1 MQESTQSSIR
11 GTPILAE
18 LSLKPIFLTPSSPKS
33 FALDADIKMLQTQAS
48 LVSVI
53 IPAYNAQ
60 QLIAR
65 TLMSVLNQTYRH
77 LEVWVVDDGSR
88 DRTAEIVQAIA
99 KQDDRVRLLQQ
110 PNAGVASARNLGIRS
125 AQGEFIALIDSDD
138 LWYPDALGK
147 LVAQFQRSLP
157 AVGVIYAWSVD
168 IDEQDRPIGGF
179 HAAAINGHVYR
190 TLICHNFLGNAS
202 ATLIRKD
209 CLDRIGGYD
218 TQLKAQK
225 AQGCEDWDLYL
236 RLAEHYEFGVVPEFL
251 IGYRKVAS
259 SMSMDFSQM
268 ARSQQFMLQSIQKNH
283 PELSGYLY
291 RLSRS
296 SFYLYLAQQCDVYG
310 DARETLGWL
319 WQAIKADPI
328 TSMGRLGLYLLLI
341 KNLAKLA
348 GESWQLF
355 RMWTLFMPQRLPIK
369 DLLMNESFSTPIY
382 PLSLPI
388 HPLKIWLKV
397 MVGSFLHQS
406 VSKI

>member
-1 MQESTQSSIR
+1 M
-11 GTPILAE
+11 
-18 LSLKPIFLTPSSPKS
+18 PSSPKS

-60 QLIAR
+60 HLIAR

-88 DRTAEIVQAIA
+88 DRTSEIVQALA
-99 KQDDRVRLLQQ
+99 KRDDRVRLLQQ

-138 LWYPDALGK
+138 LWYPDALEK

-157 AVGVIYAWSVD
+157 AVGVIYAWSLD
-168 IDEQDRPIGGF
+168 IDEHDRPIEGF
-179 HAAAINGHVYR
+179 HAATINGNVYR

-209 CLDRIGGYD
+209 CLDHIGGYD

-268 ARSQQFMLQSIQKNH
+268 ARSQRLMLQTIQQNH
-283 PELSGYLY
+283 PELPGYFY

-296 SFYLYLAQQCDVYG
+296 SFYLYLAQQCNAFR

-319 WQAIKADPI
+319 WQAVKAAPI
-328 TSMGRLGLYLLLI
+328 TSMGRLGVYFLLI

-348 GESWQLF
+348 EESWQL
-355 RMWTLFMPQRLPIK
+355 RRIWALFMPQRLPLK
-369 DLLMNESFSTPIY
+369 DLVMNESFHTPLY

-397 MVGSFLHQS
+397 LVGSLLHQS
-406 VSKI
+406 LSKI

>member
-1 MQESTQSSIR
+1 MLSIPQS
-11 GTPILAE
+11 LV
-18 LSLKPIFLTPSSPKS
+18 
-33 FALDADIKMLQTQAS
+33 LDADIKMLQSHTS
-48 LVSVI
+48 LVSVV

-60 QLIAR
+60 QLIVR
-65 TLMSVLNQTYRH
+65 TLMSVLSQTYRH
-77 LEVWVVDDGSR
+77 LEVLVVDDGSR
-88 DRTAEIVQAIA
+88 DRTPEIVQAIA

-125 AQGEFIALIDSDD
+125 AQGEFIAFIDSDD
-138 LWYPDALGK
+138 LWYPDALEK
-147 LVAQFQRSLP
+147 LIAQFHQSLP
-157 AVGVIYAWSVD
+157 MVGVIYAWSVD
-168 IDEQDRPIGGF
+168 IDEHDRPIGGF
-179 HAAAINGHVYR
+179 HAATIDGNVYK

-209 CLDRIGGYD
+209 CLDHLGGYD
-218 TQLKAQK
+218 TQLKAKK

-259 SMSMDFSQM
+259 SMSMDFRQM
-268 ARSQQFMLQSIQKNH
+268 ARSQQFMLQSVQKNH

-310 DARETLGWL
+310 DARETLDWL
-319 WQAIKADPI
+319 WQAVKADPI
-328 TSMGRLGLYLLLI
+328 SSVGRLGLYILLI

-348 GESWQLF
+348 GKSWRLLWIWKLF
-355 RMWTLFMPQRLPIK
+355 IPPRLPIK
-369 DLLMNESFSTPIY
+369 DLSINESFSPPTY

-397 MVGSFLHQS
+397 MLGSLLHHS
-406 VSKI
+406 LSKI

>member
-18 LSLKPIFLTPSSPKS
+18 PSLEPIFLMPSSPKS
-33 FALDADIKMLQTQAS
+33 FALDADIKMLQIQSS

-125 AQGEFIALIDSDD
+125 ARGEFIALIDSDD
-138 LWYPDALGK
+138 LWYPDALEK

-157 AVGVIYAWSVD
+157 TVGVIYAWSVD
-168 IDEQDRPIGGF
+168 IDEHDRPIGGF
-179 HAAAINGHVYR
+179 HAAAINGNVYR

-202 ATLIRKD
+202 ATLIRKE

-268 ARSQQFMLQSIQKNH
+268 ARSQQFMLQIIQKNH

-296 SFYLYLAQQCDVYG
+296 SFYLYFHICVF
-310 DARETLGWL
+310 
-319 WQAIKADPI
+319 I
-328 TSMGRLGLYLLLI
+328 
-341 KNLAKLA
+341 
-348 GESWQLF
+348 
-355 RMWTLFMPQRLPIK
+355 
-369 DLLMNESFSTPIY
+369 
-382 PLSLPI
+382 
-388 HPLKIWLKV
+388 
-397 MVGSFLHQS
+397 
-406 VSKI
+406 

>member
-1 MQESTQSSIR
+1 
-11 GTPILAE
+11 
-18 LSLKPIFLTPSSPKS
+18 
-33 FALDADIKMLQTQAS
+33 MLQTQAS

-65 TLMSVLNQTYRH
+65 TLMSVLNQTYCH

-88 DRTAEIVQAIA
+88 DRTSEIVQAVTQ
-99 KQDDRVRLLQQ
+99 QDNRIRLLQQ

-138 LWYPDALGK
+138 LWYPDALEK
-147 LVAQFQRSLP
+147 LVAQFQRSQP

-168 IDEQDRPIGGF
+168 IDEQDRPTGGF
-179 HAAAINGHVYR
+179 HAATINGNVYR

-202 ATLIRKD
+202 ATLIRKA
-209 CLDRIGGYD
+209 CLDDIGGYD

-268 ARSQQFMLQSIQKNH
+268 ARSQQLMLQIIQKNH

-296 SFYLYLAQQCDVYG
+296 SFYLYLAQQCNVYG

-319 WQAIKADPI
+319 WQAIKTDPI
-328 TSMGRLGLYLLLI
+328 SSVGRLGLYLLLI
-341 KNLAKLA
+341 KSLVKLA
-348 GESWQLF
+348 GESWPLLKL
-355 RMWTLFMPQRLPIK
+355 WVPFMPQCLPLN
-369 DLLMNESFSTPIY
+369 DSLMKETPFTPVRPI
-382 PLSLPI
+382 SLPI

-397 MVGSFLHQS
+397 LVGMILHQS
-406 VSKI
+406 LSKI